1 MQSVRLL
8 IIHSNQM
15 IRRGLAS
22 LFDAHGFNV
31 VGEIDLITD
40 VNFLQRLQPDV
51 VLYGLNI
58 QDEKSLSL
66 ISTIKEVCPCTL
78 VVILT
83 DLNKRPGIIAAFAA
97 GADGYLKTPIL
108 PADLVTAINLTCRSG
123 ICFYPRAAKDTIIR
137 QTASI
142 KKWADN
148 GEG

>member
-1 MQSVRLL
+1 VQRVRLL
-8 IIHSNQM
+8 IINNNHV

-22 LFDAHGFNV
+22 LFVANGFNV
-31 VGEIDLITD
+31 VGEYDSIVEIDY
-40 VNFLQRLQPDV
+40 LQSLQPDV
-51 VLYGLNI
+51 VLYGLSI

-83 DLNKRPGIIAAFAA
+83 DLNKQPGIIAAFAA
-97 GADGYLKTPIL
+97 GADSYLKTPIM
-108 PADLVTAINLTCRSG
+108 PADLVSAINLACRSG
-123 ICFYPRAAKDTIIR
+123 ICFYPRAAKDTLIS